1 MLRNAMIVM
10 AAAAALTGGLTADAF
25 ALAAGHGGPFG
36 EFSEQSIG
44 YSDAG
49 SRPATESRGGN
60 AARFRRRAG
69 KVIE

>member
-44 YSDAG
+44 YSDAR
-49 SRPATESRGGN
+49 SQPATESRGGN
-60 AARFRRRAG
+60 AARFRRGAG

>member
-25 ALAAGHGGPFG
+25 ALAAGHDGPFG

-44 YSDAG
+44 YSDAR
-49 SRPATESRGGN
+49 S
-60 AARFRRRAG
+60 
-69 KVIE
+69 